1 MTDQEKNEVLA
12 KWRGFTTEVVQ
23 APNANPP
30 IGSCRATLADYPID
44 APCNPQ
50 RYTPVIR
57 WFYPDGRQMVGY
69 PPYANQPP
77 DFLHS
82 LDAQAKWLYPKIY
95 EVKLHQRSNI
105 MNGQWC
111 AEVFLHTPSGC
122 TYRDTPAE
130 AFVDAL
136 LYVIK
141 EERSNG

>member
-1 MTDQEKNEVLA
+1 MELIDTEKNEVLA
-12 KWRGFTTEVVQ
+12 KWLGFVF
-23 APNANPP
+23 NKS
-30 IGSCRATLADYPID
+30 GKGWY
-44 APCNPQ
+44 
-50 RYTPVIR
+50 
-57 WFYPDGRQMVGY
+57 YPDGTFSMSAR
-69 PPYANQPP
+69 P